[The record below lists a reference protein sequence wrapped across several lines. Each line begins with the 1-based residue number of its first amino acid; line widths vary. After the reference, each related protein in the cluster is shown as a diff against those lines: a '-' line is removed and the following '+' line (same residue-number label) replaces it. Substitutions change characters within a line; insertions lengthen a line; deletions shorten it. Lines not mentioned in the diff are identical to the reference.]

1 VVARNV
7 DDGSSA
13 GAVPKGLAA
22 SAFAS
27 VSPGEHPTPGAL
39 WSAVG
44 KTRGLVESLTP
55 GVGFLTVYTL
65 TGDVLLSV
73 GFPVILAVIF
83 IALRVI
89 MRSPVVPALA
99 GFVGIAG
106 SAAVALFSGRAEDNF
121 LLGFGV
127 NAVWI
132 VALVVSLLIG
142 RPLVGWIAAL
152 LTVDTTWREDPA
164 TKRIAVVATVLWIA
178 LFVGRLAVQ
187 LPLYFAGSVGALGVA
202 KLVMGIP
209 LYAAA
214 LWITWLLFRAVY
226 QGKSQ
231 QSQ

>member
-1 VVARNV
+1 MASNV
-7 DDGSSA
+7 DDGPSP

-27 VSPGEHPTPGAL
+27 VSPGERPTPGAL

-99 GFVGIAG
+99 GLAGIAG

-132 VALVVSLLIG
+132 VALVVSLLVG

-152 LTVDTTWREDPA
+152 LTGDVTWREDPA